1 MSGGY
6 LRGRLE
12 RARDAYARAVDT
24 MVDSN
29 GKLIS
34 TSEMTRRQDQ
44 LRLDALNATTEA
56 EKAAVAER
64 KKALDLTGKPLTALD
79 AGAEISRASVL
90 ARIEAESKKGG
101 GKPECD
107 SRDDFDRAVRSTE
120 DRTRRIAEQATTF
133 DMGAAEVER
142 YRMQQQL
149 LTAAQRAGRAVT
161 PEITEYAERAG
172 EAAKRNEEI
181 RERMRDL
188 DGVRSVGSDGVRSL
202 VRDLGVA
209 ARPRRGRPHDP
220 LPVRPVRPIGH
231 AHGYAAG

>member
-1 MSGGY
+1 
-6 LRGRLE
+6 
-12 RARDAYARAVDT
+12 
-24 MVDSN
+24 
-29 GKLIS
+29 
-34 TSEMTRRQDQ
+34 
-44 LRLDALNATTEA
+44 
-56 EKAAVAER
+56 
-64 KKALDLTGKPLTALD
+64 
-79 AGAEISRASVL
+79 
-90 ARIEAESKKGG
+90 
-101 GKPECD
+101 
-107 SRDDFDRAVRSTE
+107 
-120 DRTRRIAEQATTF
+120 
-133 DMGAAEVER
+133 MGAAEVER
-142 YRMQQQL
+142 YRVQQEL

-161 PEITEYAERAG
+161 PELTREITEYAERAG

>member
-90 ARIEAESKKGG
+90 SRVEAESKKAAA
-101 GKPECD
+101 
-107 SRDDFDRAVRSTE
+107 SRSA
-120 DRTRRIAEQATTF
+120 
-133 DMGAAEVER
+133 
-142 YRMQQQL
+142 
-149 LTAAQRAGRAVT
+149 RAGTTSIGPCARRRT
-161 PEITEYAERAG
+161 GP
-172 EAAKRNEEI
+172 AAS
-181 RERMRDL
+181 
-188 DGVRSVGSDGVRSL
+188 RSRRRPS
-202 VRDLGVA
+202 A
-209 ARPRRGRPHDP
+209 WARPRWSATGCSRSC
-220 LPVRPVRPIGH
+220 
-231 AHGYAAG
+231 